1 MRQIAVSKLVRAQT
15 DSILS
20 LVDAYIIKRGGFAT
34 GSVLELQFA
43 LRRFTG
49 YAAKQAGT
57 VVHFSYV
64 KGDAGPGR
72 LVSAEWRPA
81 EDAPFP
87 TFHGKIDT
95 VSRGNGYCSL
105 SISGAYWPPAELP
118 GAVFDA
124 ALGIRI
130 VRATLAGF
138 LREVVEAVES
148 DHRFHASM

>member
-15 DSILS
+15 DSVLS
-20 LVDAYIIKRGGFAT
+20 LVDAYLTKRAGGAIET
-34 GSVLELQFA
+34 VLELQFA

-49 YAAKQAGT
+49 CAAKQAGT

-64 KGDAGPGR
+64 KGGAGPGR

-87 TFHGKIDT
+87 TFHGKFDA

-105 SISGAYWPPAELP
+105 SISGAYWPPAEVP
-118 GAVFDA
+118 GALFDA
-124 ALGIRI
+124 AFGIRI

-148 DHRFHASM
+148 DDRFHASM